1 MWYLRIKHR
10 KWRTQSYDQVTWAK
24 VTKGNLRLVTM
35 SPVPVSVSVIPVNID
50 PRHRTAATVC
60 RHSTQHMT
68 CHSRHATRYNML
80 LCKSV
85 EYDHLIYHFLN

>member
-1 MWYLRIKHR
+1 MIIFAVRIWYLRIKHR

-35 SPVPVSVSVIPVNID
+35 SPVPVPVSVSVIPVNID
-50 PRHRTAATVC
+50 PRHRTAATNTVC

-68 CHSRHATRYNML
+68 CYQIQHVIM
-80 LCKSV
+80 
-85 EYDHLIYHFLN
+85 